1 MHNDEIS
8 ESQES
13 SQKHVRKVAFIL
25 ATGSYQ
31 REAPTTVLRLA
42 EKLLERGIEVN
53 VWAFEE
59 AVTLTNRD
67 QIEHNEPPSL
77 REVLGD
83 RHAPIG
89 RFIDQLL
96 RVGLHGTKMDWVTC
110 ILCAQERGVE
120 RHQIGGAIIG
130 TLGDL
135 WKFVKGADQVIAIPV
150 YR

>member
-1 MHNDEIS
+1 MDTS
-8 ESQES
+8 EHTG
-13 SQKHVRKVAFIL
+13 KKKKTRKVAIIL
-25 ATGSYQ
+25 STGSYQ

-42 EKLLERGIEVN
+42 EKLLERDIEVN
-53 VWAFEE
+53 VFAFEE

-77 REVLGD
+77 RKVLGD
-83 RHAPIG
+83 RHVFVG
-89 RFIDQLL
+89 KFVDQLL
-96 RVGLHGTKMDWVTC
+96 RVGLHGAKMDWVTC

-120 RHQIGGAIIG
+120 NHQIGGAIVG

-135 WKFVKGADQVIAIPV
+135 WKFVRGADHVIAIPT

>member
-1 MHNDEIS
+1 MLTEETEEIS
-8 ESQES
+8 A
-13 SQKHVRKVAFIL
+13 HRVRKVTLIL
-25 ATGSYQ
+25 STGSYL
-31 REAPTTVLRLA
+31 REAPTTVLRLV

-67 QIEHNEPPSL
+67 QIEHSEPPSL
-77 REVLGD
+77 RKVIGD
-83 RHAPIG
+83 KHAYIG
-89 RFIDQLL
+89 KFIDQLL
-96 RVGLHGTKMDWVTC
+96 RAGLHTSKLNWVTC

-120 RHQIGGAIIG
+120 HHQMNGVMIG

-135 WKFVKGADQVIAIPV
+135 WKFVQSADQVIAIPA

>member
-1 MHNDEIS
+1 MLTEKKEDR
-8 ESQES
+8 S
-13 SQKHVRKVAFIL
+13 SRKVRKVTMIL
-25 ATGSYQ
+25 STGSYM
-31 REAPTTVLRLA
+31 REAPTTVLRLT

-67 QIEHNEPPSL
+67 QIEHSEPPSL
-77 REVLGD
+77 RKVIGD
-83 RHAPIG
+83 KHAYVG
-89 RFIDQLL
+89 KFIDQLL
-96 RVGLHGTKMDWVTC
+96 RAGLHTSKLDWVTC

-120 RHQIGGAIIG
+120 KHQMNGVIVG

-135 WKFVKGADQVIAIPV
+135 WKFVGNADQVIAIPA

>member
-1 MHNDEIS
+1 MDTTEIPS
-8 ESQES
+8 EKKAQT
-13 SQKHVRKVAFIL
+13 RKVAIIL
-25 ATGSYQ
+25 STGSYQ

-42 EKLLERGIEVN
+42 EKLLERGVEVN
-53 VWAFEE
+53 VFAFEE

-77 REVLGD
+77 RKVLGD
-83 RHAPIG
+83 RHVYVG
-89 RFIDQLL
+89 KFVDQLL
-96 RVGLHGTKMDWVTC
+96 RAGLHGAKMDWVTC

-120 RHQIGGAIIG
+120 HHQIGGSIVG

-135 WKFVKGADQVIAIPV
+135 WKFVRDADHVLAIPT

>member
-1 MHNDEIS
+1 MHTRENSHE
-8 ESQES
+8 E
-13 SQKHVRKVAFIL
+13 KRKVRKVVLIL
-25 ATGSYQ
+25 STGSYQ

-77 REVLGD
+77 RSVLGD
-83 RHAPIG
+83 KHACVG
-89 RFIDQLL
+89 KFIDQLL
-96 RVGLHGTKMDWVTC
+96 RVGLHGAKMDWVTC
-110 ILCAQERGVE
+110 ILCAQERGVDN
-120 RHQIGGAIIG
+120 HQMGGAIIG

-135 WKFVKGADQVIAIPV
+135 WKFIGAADQVIAIPS

>member
-1 MHNDEIS
+1 MLHDEGS
-8 ESQES
+8 EIQES
-13 SQKHVRKVAFIL
+13 NTQKVSTVAIIL
-25 ATGSYQ
+25 STGSYQ

-59 AVTLTNRD
+59 AVTLTNRE
-67 QIEHNEPPSL
+67 QVEHNEPPSL

-96 RVGLHGTKMDWVTC
+96 RVGLHGPKMDWVTC

-120 RHQIGGAIIG
+120 NHQIGGPIIG

-135 WKFVKGADQVIAIPV
+135 WKFVNRADQVIAIPV

>member
-1 MHNDEIS
+1 MLTEETEEIS
-8 ESQES
+8 A
-13 SQKHVRKVAFIL
+13 HRVRKVTLIL
-25 ATGSYQ
+25 STGSYL
-31 REAPTTVLRLA
+31 REAPTTVLRLV

-67 QIEHNEPPSL
+67 QIEHSEPPSL
-77 REVLGD
+77 RKVIGD
-83 RHAPIG
+83 KHAYIG
-89 RFIDQLL
+89 KFIDQLL
-96 RVGLHGTKMDWVTC
+96 RAGLHISKLNWVTC

-120 RHQIGGAIIG
+120 HHQMNGVMIG

-135 WKFVKGADQVIAIPV
+135 WKFVQSADQVIAIPA

>member
-1 MHNDEIS
+1 MLTEETEEIS
-8 ESQES
+8 A
-13 SQKHVRKVAFIL
+13 HRVRKVTLIL
-25 ATGSYQ
+25 STGSYL
-31 REAPTTVLRLA
+31 REAPTTVLRLV

-67 QIEHNEPPSL
+67 QIEHSEPPSL
-77 REVLGD
+77 RKVIGD
-83 RHAPIG
+83 KHAYIG
-89 RFIDQLL
+89 KFIDQLL
-96 RVGLHGTKMDWVTC
+96 RAGLHTSKLNWVTC

-120 RHQIGGAIIG
+120 HHQMNGVMIG

-135 WKFVKGADQVIAIPV
+135 WKFIQSADQVIAIPA

>member
-1 MHNDEIS
+1 MHNEDPVH
-8 ESQES
+8 
-13 SQKHVRKVAFIL
+13 KDRKRVRRVAIVL
-25 ATGSYQ
+25 STGSYQ

-59 AVTLTNRD
+59 AVTLTNRE

-77 REVLGD
+77 KPVLGES
-83 RHAPIG
+83 HAPVG

-96 RVGLHGTKMDWVTC
+96 RAGLHGAKMDWVTC

-120 RHQIGGAIIG
+120 KHQMGGAIVG

-135 WKFVKGADQVIAIPV
+135 WKFVGGADQVIAIPA

>member
-1 MHNDEIS
+1 MLTEETEDR
-8 ESQES
+8 S
-13 SQKHVRKVAFIL
+13 SRKVRKVTMIL
-25 ATGSYQ
+25 STGSYM
-31 REAPTTVLRLA
+31 REAPTTVLRLT

-67 QIEHNEPPSL
+67 QIEHSEPPSL
-77 REVLGD
+77 RKVIGD
-83 RHAPIG
+83 KHAYVG
-89 RFIDQLL
+89 KFIDQLL
-96 RVGLHGTKMDWVTC
+96 RAGLHTSKLDWVTC

-120 RHQIGGAIIG
+120 KHQMNGVIVG

-135 WKFVKGADQVIAIPV
+135 WKFVGSADQVIAIPA

>member
-1 MHNDEIS
+1 MLTEKKEDR
-8 ESQES
+8 S
-13 SQKHVRKVAFIL
+13 SRKVRKVTMIL
-25 ATGSYQ
+25 STGSYM
-31 REAPTTVLRLA
+31 REAPTTVLRLT

-67 QIEHNEPPSL
+67 QIEHSEPPSL
-77 REVLGD
+77 RKVIGD
-83 RHAPIG
+83 KHAYVG
-89 RFIDQLL
+89 KFIDQLL
-96 RVGLHGTKMDWVTC
+96 RAGLHTSKLDWVTC

-120 RHQIGGAIIG
+120 KHQMNGVIVG

-135 WKFVKGADQVIAIPV
+135 WKFVGSADQVIAIPA

>member
-1 MHNDEIS
+1 MGTTE
-8 ESQES
+8 QPVA
-13 SQKHVRKVAFIL
+13 KKKKTRKVAFIL
-25 ATGSYQ
+25 STGSYQ

-42 EKLLERGIEVN
+42 EKLLEREIEVN
-53 VWAFEE
+53 VFAFEE

-77 REVLGD
+77 RKVLGE
-83 RHAPIG
+83 RHVYVG
-89 RFIDQLL
+89 KFVDQLL
-96 RVGLHGTKMDWVTC
+96 RVGLHGAKMDWVTC

-120 RHQIGGAIIG
+120 NHQIGGSIVG

-135 WKFVKGADQVIAIPV
+135 WKFVRGADHVIAIPT

>member
-1 MHNDEIS
+1 ML
-8 ESQES
+8 QEEVEETPS
-13 SQKHVRKVAFIL
+13 RKVQKVAIVIS
-25 ATGSYQ
+25 TGSYM

-42 EKLLERGIEVN
+42 EKLLERGVEVN

-67 QIEHNEPPSL
+67 QIEHSEPPSL
-77 REVLGD
+77 RKVIGD
-83 RHAPIG
+83 KHAYIG
-89 RFIDQLL
+89 KFIDQFL
-96 RVGLHGTKMDWVTC
+96 RAGLHGAKMDWVTC

-120 RHQIGGAIIG
+120 HHQMNGVIVG

-135 WKFVKGADQVIAIPV
+135 WKFVRAADQVIAIPA

>member
-1 MHNDEIS
+1 MDIS
-8 ESQES
+8 EQPVAE
-13 SQKHVRKVAFIL
+13 KKKVRKVAIVL
-25 ATGSYQ
+25 STASYQ

-59 AVTLTNRD
+59 AVTLTNLN

-77 REVLGD
+77 RSVLGEK
-83 RHAPIG
+83 HLFPG
-89 RFIDQLL
+89 KFIDQLL
-96 RVGLHGTKMDWVTC
+96 RVGLHGAKLDWVTC

-120 RHQIGGAIIG
+120 HHQMGGSIIG

-135 WKFVKGADQVIAIPV
+135 WKFIGSADQVIAIPS

>member
-1 MHNDEIS
+1 M
-8 ESQES
+8 
-13 SQKHVRKVAFIL
+13 
-25 ATGSYQ
+25 
-31 REAPTTVLRLA
+31 REAPTTVLRLT

-67 QIEHNEPPSL
+67 QIEHSEPPSL
-77 REVLGD
+77 RKVIGD
-83 RHAPIG
+83 KHAYVG
-89 RFIDQLL
+89 KFIDQLL
-96 RVGLHGTKMDWVTC
+96 RAGLHTSKLDWVTC

-120 RHQIGGAIIG
+120 KHQMNGVIVG

-135 WKFVKGADQVIAIPV
+135 WKFVGSADQVIAIPA

>member
-1 MHNDEIS
+1 MNTREN
-8 ESQES
+8 SQEAAR
-13 SQKHVRKVAFIL
+13 KVRKVAIIL
-25 ATGSYQ
+25 STGSYQ

-77 REVLGD
+77 KKILGD
-83 RHAPIG
+83 KHAYVG
-89 RFIDQLL
+89 KFIDQLL
-96 RVGLHGTKMDWVTC
+96 RVGLHGAKMDWVTC
-110 ILCAQERGVE
+110 ILCAQERGVD
-120 RHQIGGAIIG
+120 RHQMGGAIIG

-135 WKFVKGADQVIAIPV
+135 WKFVGDADQVIAIPT

>member
-1 MHNDEIS
+1 MLTEKTEDR
-8 ESQES
+8 S
-13 SQKHVRKVAFIL
+13 SRKVRKVTMIL
-25 ATGSYQ
+25 STGSYM
-31 REAPTTVLRLA
+31 REAPTTVLRLT

-67 QIEHNEPPSL
+67 QIEHSEPPSL
-77 REVLGD
+77 RKVIGD
-83 RHAPIG
+83 KHAYVG
-89 RFIDQLL
+89 KFIDQLL
-96 RVGLHGTKMDWVTC
+96 RAGLHTSKLDWVTC

-120 RHQIGGAIIG
+120 KHQMNGVIVG

-135 WKFVKGADQVIAIPV
+135 WKFVGSADQVIAIPA